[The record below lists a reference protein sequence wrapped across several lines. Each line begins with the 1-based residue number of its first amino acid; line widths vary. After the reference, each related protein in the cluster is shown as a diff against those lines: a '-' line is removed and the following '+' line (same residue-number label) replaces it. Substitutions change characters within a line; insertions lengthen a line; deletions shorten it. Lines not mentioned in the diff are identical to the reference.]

1 MKTSRAGQIR
11 ICRICGTTPT
21 LTNRNYDLCHKCY
34 ALYLEAREKA
44 YKQFLVD
51 KDGDKVTIRNP
62 ESADS
67 SDVLLIGGMP
77 LNQPIAH
84 YGPFVMNT
92 HEEIDQAEPK
102 SRMFSCAAVAPTL
115 FESN

>member
-1 MKTSRAGQIR
+1 
-11 ICRICGTTPT
+11 
-21 LTNRNYDLCHKCY
+21 
-34 ALYLEAREKA
+34 
-44 YKQFLVD
+44 
-51 KDGDKVTIRNP
+51 NP

-102 SRMFSCAAVAPTL
+102 FALVKAYSL
-115 FESN
+115 LK